1 MKNELDMIKLSH
13 MYADSAILGL
23 EVGRDVLGAPIEVRG
38 GSGGPALPDN
48 FELLGSVGER
58 AAGIEPA

>member
-1 MKNELDMIKLSH
+1 MKNELDMITLSH

-38 GSGGPALPDN
+38 GSNRSAAEMALRQRP
-48 FELLGSVGER
+48 R
-58 AAGIEPA
+58 PT